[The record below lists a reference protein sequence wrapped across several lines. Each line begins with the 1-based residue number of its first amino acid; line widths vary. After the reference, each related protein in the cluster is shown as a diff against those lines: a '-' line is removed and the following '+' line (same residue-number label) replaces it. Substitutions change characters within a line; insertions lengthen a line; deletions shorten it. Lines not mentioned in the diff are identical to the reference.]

1 MTEPSARKSP
11 WERFRTGAALDGR
24 LLEALMVE
32 GNAGAVLPPGSR
44 LGAWRLGEV
53 LGCGGMSRVYRAE
66 RADGRYEQDVAI
78 KVVRGD
84 SALLERLRHERRL
97 VAGLRH
103 PHLVSLVDGGEAED
117 GALWFAM
124 ELVDGEPIDAHLQSH
139 PHAWAAVLRL
149 FDGVCEAVEYAHGR
163 GLIHRD
169 LKPDNIL
176 VDAHGHPRLLDFGI
190 ALTAE
195 GDGQGDAVL
204 TPGFASPE
212 QLGGGAITIASDVYQ
227 LGLVLRR
234 LLQVTNPPAD
244 AATVARAAAI
254 PNRVRADL
262 DRLLERA
269 LAADPADRYR
279 SVSLL
284 RADLACVLERRPLAI
299 DQGNPRIRLLRF
311 VERNRLAAGV
321 GGVLLLA
328 LVVSIA
334 VAGWRLNVE
343 RQLALAQAARAEAV
357 SEFLVRTLG
366 QANPFATRRSDV
378 RVLEAMDQAAT
389 TLDDELS
396 AAPDVR
402 RVLRKAIADVYLQ
415 LDEPSRCLGLLEA
428 PGRIA
433 EFAAADAT
441 MRVETAI
448 LRSGCHLALDQRA
461 AALAALDEADAALAT
476 LEGPSR
482 DALRSY
488 ALIERAQILALGAG
502 LTEAN
507 QLLEQALALA
517 VATGSRRQE
526 YRANRFLGG
535 NIQAAGDHARALV
548 HLQRAHE
555 LAVEVHGESHRSTLT
570 MAGSLAIS
578 QERLGKIAEA
588 DATIER
594 ALAAAE
600 SVRLRGGNPDIV
612 IAQLLDSHATMLWQ
626 QQRFDECRTQA
637 GRSLAIYQRVAAPGS
652 SQGFNPSWRV
662 ATCAYQAGD
671 LDAAEQHA
679 RLALDFAQRGAPVG
693 VVNALRMLT
702 SIAAQSGRL
711 AEAEDL
717 LLRAEAAF
725 ASTEIANPT
734 ARLALDLAHVRTALA
749 QGQSDRARERLVRV
763 EEGIGRLTAPGAY
776 PPWLRQE
783 FEAVK
788 ALLPAS

>member
-1 MTEPSARKSP
+1 MTEPSARRSP

-44 LGAWRLGEV
+44 LGAWRLGEL

-124 ELVDGEPIDAHLQSH
+124 ELVDGEPIDAHLRSH
-139 PHAWAAVLRL
+139 PQAWAAVLRL
-149 FDGVCEAVEYAHGR
+149 YDGVCAAVEYAHGR

-176 VDAHGHPRLLDFGI
+176 VDAHGRPRLLDFGI

-204 TPGFASPE
+204 TPGYASPE
-212 QLGGGAITIASDVYQ
+212 QLSGGAITIASDVYQ

-244 AATVARAAAI
+244 AATVARPAAV
-254 PNRVRADL
+254 PKGVRRDL
-262 DRLLERA
+262 ERLLERA
-269 LAADPADRYR
+269 LAADPAERYR

-284 RADLACVLERRPLAI
+284 RADLACVLERRPLAV

-321 GGVLLLA
+321 GSVLLLA

-334 VAGWRLNVE
+334 VAGWRLAEE
-343 RQLALAQAARAEAV
+343 RKLALAQAARAEAV

-378 RVLEAMDQAAT
+378 RVLEAMDQAAAS
-389 TLDDELS
+389 LDEELS

-402 RVLRKAIADVYLQ
+402 RVLSKAIADVYLQ

-441 MRVETAI
+441 MRIETAI
-448 LRSGCHLALDQRA
+448 LRSGCHLALDQRT
-461 AALAALDEADAALAT
+461 AALAALDEADAALTT

-482 DALRSY
+482 DVLQSY
-488 ALIERAQILALGAG
+488 ALIERAQILSLSAG

-507 QLLEQALALA
+507 QLLERALALA

-535 NIQAAGDHARALV
+535 NIQAAADHARALPY
-548 HLQRAHE
+548 LQRAHQ
-555 LAVEVHGESHRSTLT
+555 LAIEVHGESHRSTLT
-570 MAGSLAIS
+570 MAGSLAIT
-578 QERLGKIAEA
+578 QARLGQSAEA
-588 DATIER
+588 DATIEG

-600 SVRLRGGNPDIV
+600 SVRLRGGSPDVV

-626 QQRFDECRTQA
+626 QNRLDDCRERA
-637 GRSLAIYQRVAAPGS
+637 GRALAIYQRVAAPGS
-652 SQGFNPSWRV
+652 SQGYNPSWRV

-671 LDAAEQHA
+671 LDEAEAHA
-679 RLALDFAQRGAPVG
+679 TLALDYAGKGAPVG
-693 VVNALRMLT
+693 VINALRMLA
-702 SIAAQSGRL
+702 SIAARQGRG
-711 AEAEDL
+711 AEAERL
-717 LLRAEAAF
+717 LDRAEAAY

-734 ARLALDLAHVRTALA
+734 VRPALDLAQALTAHTL
-749 QGQSDRARERLVRV
+749 GQSERAREQLARV
-763 EEGIGRLTAPGAY
+763 AAAAEALRARNNY
-776 PPWLRQE
+776 PDWLRLE
-783 FEAVK
+783 HEAVT
-788 ALLPAS
+788 ARVSAP